1 MTMSRVA
8 GGGMCGP
15 KVFLV
20 SENASD
26 QRPATADLPFR
37 QTASRVRCIAWL
49 GL

>member
-8 GGGMCGP
+8 GGGLCGP

-26 QRPATADLPFR
+26 QRP
-37 QTASRVRCIAWL
+37 VRCIAWL
-49 GL
+49 CVNDI